1 MSNMTGPDC
10 TETEGRINILVFV
23 RTAHLGLLGRRW
35 PRVVLGQY
43 CFIDTPRTSYTCH
56 YLLST
61 ILHTNT
67 LIQIQIGRY
76 LDSKDSSNP
85 KLLEFTHTARSAQ
98 LEPPQTCA

>member
-56 YLLST
+56 
-61 ILHTNT
+61 
-67 LIQIQIGRY
+67 
-76 LDSKDSSNP
+76 
-85 KLLEFTHTARSAQ
+85 
-98 LEPPQTCA
+98 

>member
-10 TETEGRINILVFV
+10 TETEGEGRINILVFV

-56 YLLST
+56 YIST
-61 ILHTNT
+61 I
-67 LIQIQIGRY
+67 
-76 LDSKDSSNP
+76 
-85 KLLEFTHTARSAQ
+85 
-98 LEPPQTCA
+98 

>member
-10 TETEGRINILVFV
+10 TETEEEGRINILVFV

-56 YLLST
+56 
-61 ILHTNT
+61 
-67 LIQIQIGRY
+67 
-76 LDSKDSSNP
+76 
-85 KLLEFTHTARSAQ
+85 
-98 LEPPQTCA
+98 